1 MSYQSAIVFGF
12 NEYAKQIAM
21 QIAPEYL
28 SFAIFVMT
36 EAERSA
42 AKAAGFEVALFDLG
56 EDWKLI
62 EERFDPESLIVF
74 CALEKDAENVFLTIS
89 LRSIFEELPIIA
101 LAGDH
106 ESAAKMKS
114 AGANKVMATQQ
125 ITANIITEML
135 EKPTVTEV
143 LHDILYEQSFLKIAQ
158 ISVPENSFLV
168 GKHLHDI
175 DWGEEF
181 DVLVLAIVDHQLS
194 ATFSFTSKGHHHHID
209 PEDILVVVGYED
221 SISALSEAMGVEK
234 WAK

>member
-12 NEYAKQIAM
+12 NEYAKQIAL
-21 QIAPEYL
+21 QIAPEYP
-28 SFAIFVMT
+28 SFAIFVMN
-36 EAERSA
+36 ESERLA
-42 AKAAGFEVALFDLG
+42 AKAAGFEAMLFDLS
-56 EDWKLI
+56 EDWKII
-62 EERFDPESLIVF
+62 EEKFDPSNLIVF
-74 CALEKDAENVFLTIS
+74 CALGQDAENVFLTIS
-89 LRSIFEELPIIA
+89 LRSIFDELPIIA

-135 EKPTVTEV
+135 EKPTVTGV
-143 LHDILYEQSFLKIAQ
+143 LHDILYEESFLKIAQ
-158 ISVPENSFLV
+158 LVVPEKCFLV

-181 DVLVLAIVDHQLS
+181 DLLVLAIVDHQLS

-209 PEDILVVVGYED
+209 PEDVLVVVGYDD
-221 SISALSEAMGVEK
+221 SIAALSEAMGIIK
-234 WAK
+234 

>member
-1 MSYQSAIVFGF
+1 MNYNSAIVFGF
-12 NEYAKQIAM
+12 NEYAKQIAV
-21 QIAPEYL
+21 QIASEYS
-28 SFAIFVMT
+28 SFAVFVMN
-36 EAERSA
+36 ESELNA
-42 AKAAGFEVALFDLG
+42 AKAAGFEAALFDLG
-56 EDWKLI
+56 EDWRVI
-62 EERFDPESLIVF
+62 EDKFDPNSLIVF
-74 CALEKDAENVFLTIS
+74 CALDKDAENVFLTIS

-158 ISVPENSFLV
+158 ITVPQNCFLV
-168 GKHLHDI
+168 GKHLHEI

-181 DVLVLAIVDHQLS
+181 DILVLAIVDHQLS

-209 PEDILVVVGYED
+209 PDDVLVVVGYDD
-221 SISALSEAMGVEK
+221 SIMALSEAMGVVK
-234 WAK
+234 

>member
-1 MSYQSAIVFGF
+1 MNYHSAIVFGF

-21 QIAPEYL
+21 QIASEYS
-28 SFAIFVMT
+28 SFAVFAMN
-36 EAERSA
+36 ELELNA
-42 AKAAGFEVALFDLG
+42 AKAAGFEAALFDLG
-56 EDWKLI
+56 EDWKQI
-62 EERFDPESLIVF
+62 EEKFDPNSLIVF
-74 CALEKDAENVFLTIS
+74 CALDKDAENVFLTIS
-89 LRSIFEELPIIA
+89 LRSIFEDIPIIA

-158 ISVPENSFLV
+158 ITVPENCFLV
-168 GKHLHDI
+168 GKHLHEI

-181 DVLVLAIVDHQLS
+181 DILVLAIVDHQLS
-194 ATFSFTSKGHHHHID
+194 ATFSFTSRGHHHHID
-209 PEDILVVVGYED
+209 PDDVLVVVGYDD
-221 SISALSEAMGVEK
+221 SIAALSEAMGVVK
-234 WAK
+234 

>member
-1 MSYQSAIVFGF
+1 MSYHSAIVFGF
-12 NEYAKQIAM
+12 NEYAKQIAF
-21 QIAPEYL
+21 QIAPEYKT
-28 SFAIFVMT
+28 FMIFVLS
-36 EAERSA
+36 EIEQSA
-42 AKAAGFEVALFDLG
+42 AREAGFEAVLFDLS
-56 EDWKLI
+56 EDWKVI
-62 EERFDPESLIVF
+62 QERFDTKYLIVF
-74 CALEKDAENVFLTIS
+74 CALDNDAENVFLTIS

-114 AGANKVMATQQ
+114 AGANKVMPILQ
-125 ITANIITEML
+125 ITANVITEIL

-143 LHDILYEQSFLKIAQ
+143 LHDILYEQSFLKMAQ
-158 ISVPENSFLV
+158 IVVPKDSFLV

-194 ATFSFTSKGHHHHID
+194 ATFSFTSRGHNHHID

-221 SISALSEAMGVEK
+221 SIAALSESMGVRG
-234 WAK
+234 

>member
-1 MSYQSAIVFGF
+1 MNYQSAIVFGF

-21 QIAPEYL
+21 QIKAEYG
-28 SFAIFVMT
+28 SFAVFVMN
-36 EAERSA
+36 EAELNA
-42 AKAAGFEVALFDLG
+42 AKAAGFEAALFDLG

-62 EERFDPESLIVF
+62 EERFDPKKLILF
-74 CALEKDAENVFLTIS
+74 CALDKDAENVFLTIS
-89 LRSIFEELPIIA
+89 LRSIFDELPIIA
-101 LAGDH
+101 LASDH

-135 EKPTVTEV
+135 EKPTVTGV
-143 LHDILYEQSFLKIAQ
+143 LHDILYEESFLKIAQ
-158 ISVPENSFLV
+158 LVVPENCFLV

-181 DVLVLAIVDHQLS
+181 DLLVLAIVDHQLS

-209 PEDILVVVGYED
+209 PDDVLVVVGYDD
-221 SISALSEAMGVEK
+221 SIVALSEAMGVVK
-234 WAK
+234 

>member
-1 MSYQSAIVFGF
+1 MSYKSAIVFGF
-12 NEYAKQIAM
+12 NEYAKQIAI
-21 QIAPEYL
+21 QIAPEYAT
-28 SFAIFVMT
+28 FAIFVMN
-36 EAERSA
+36 ESERSA
-42 AKAAGFEVALFDLG
+42 AKSAGFEAELFDLG
-56 EDWKLI
+56 EDWKSI
-62 EERFDPESLIVF
+62 EERFDTTSLIVF
-74 CALEKDAENVFLTIS
+74 CALDKDAENVFLTIS

-106 ESAAKMKS
+106 ESATKMKS

-125 ITANIITEML
+125 ITANVITEML

-158 ISVPENSFLV
+158 IAVPENSFLV

-181 DVLVLAIVDHQLS
+181 DVLVLAIVDHQLA
-194 ATFSFTSKGHHHHID
+194 ATFSFTSRGHNHHID

-221 SISALSEAMGVEK
+221 SIEALSEAMGVK
-234 WAK
+234 NV